1 MGRVILFWERGG
13 GKSVIF
19 YFDVGEDHFLIF
31 SEGAGTISR
40 IPRWCQSFLVNFRG
54 GGGMKKSTRKVSNM
68 VYMMFDVKIYL
79 IKS

>member
-54 GGGMKKSTRKVSNM
+54 GGHEKINKKGLK
-68 VYMMFDVKIYL
+68 YGLYDV
-79 IKS
+79 